1 MMKESSVPYDLY
13 TPLAEHSLVGVHHQQ
28 SNVNDTHNPLPHHQV
43 TLLNQK
49 TGEQR
54 RFDVSYCAIL
64 IGSRPDLRL
73 LRNVN
78 QARIQLGSSGANT
91 IGSPS
96 NHSTTSTTSSV
107 YEHLSNTLR
116 LFDSVN
122 GKSTVPSSS
131 SPSTLPTSSPE
142 HWLLGRKL
150 SWLKSLC
157 AKCRTMN
164 FCEWTSTTSST
175 SSSNGRRQE
184 HHRKSSC
191 YNTTLMPTL
200 VNVDDAKKPTT
211 TNTTLLLSA
220 RRRSSAFAAA
230 QKIEDVA
237 AATGETPNA
246 QPFNCLQLG
255 EDPCKPIDCKTNPI
269 AVNKYT
275 NEVQRLASGR
285 RGLYAMGPLVGDNF
299 VRFIS
304 GGALAITSAL
314 HREND

>member
-1 MMKESSVPYDLY
+1 MMKQSAVPYDLY
-13 TPLAEHSLVGVHHQQ
+13 TPLAEHTLVGVHNHK
-28 SNVNDTHNPLPHHQV
+28 SADPNSPLPQHHQI

-78 QARIQLGSSGANT
+78 QPRVRLNSC
-91 IGSPS
+91 
-96 NHSTTSTTSSV
+96 TSTTTTTSPSSPAPSSSPTSV
-107 YEHLSNTLR
+107 FEQISNTLR
-116 LFDSVN
+116 LLD
-122 GKSTVPSSS
+122 GPAKSGAT
-131 SPSTLPTSSPE
+131 TPTSPE

-164 FCEWTSTTSST
+164 ICEWSATASSASAA
-175 SSSNGRRQE
+175 SSPSSGNRRHTE
-184 HHRKSSC
+184 HRKSSC
-191 YNTTLMPTL
+191 YNTTLLPTL
-200 VNVDDAKKPTT
+200 VNVDDVKKPSATS
-211 TNTTLLLSA
+211 TTLLLLP
-220 RRRSSAFAAA
+220 AAA
-230 QKIEDVA
+230 ERRASGAAPTIEDVA
-237 AATGETPNA
+237 ATGDSLGAATLS
-246 QPFNCLQLG
+246 LQLG
-255 EDPCKPIDCKTNPI
+255 EDPLKPIDCKTNPI
-269 AVNKYT
+269 AVHKYT
-275 NEVQRLASGR
+275 NEVQRLAHGR
-285 RGLYAMGPLVGDNF
+285 SGLYAMGPLVGDNF